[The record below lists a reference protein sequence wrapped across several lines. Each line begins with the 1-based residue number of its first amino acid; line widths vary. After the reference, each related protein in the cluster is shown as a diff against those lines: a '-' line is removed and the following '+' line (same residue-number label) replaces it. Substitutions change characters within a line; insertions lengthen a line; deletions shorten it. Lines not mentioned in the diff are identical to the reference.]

1 MNRLAL
7 AVLALA
13 LLATGCLQ
21 GAKTPKR
28 DLVDCYASALQPVA
42 GEVFDVAQLAL
53 DLVAGKA
60 DLGAVLHSLQID
72 EKAALALKSALNACS
87 APAALPDAGTVT
99 Q

>member
-1 MNRLAL
+1 MNRL

-13 LLATGCLQ
+13 LLVSTGCLQ
-21 GAKTPKR
+21 GAKSPKR
-28 DLVDCYASALQPVA
+28 DLVDCYAKALQPVA

-60 DLGAVLHSLQID
+60 DLGAVMHNLQVD
-72 EKAALALKSALNACS
+72 EKSALELKSALNACQ
-87 APAALPDAGTVT
+87 APAALPDAGTVA